1 MSSLVAASGL
11 LRGASAPPRSGA
23 KKAVL
28 PHAPG
33 IIRAAAAGPGLA
45 IAACAVLALTM
56 AGCGGQAAVALP
68 AKATVP
74 AVPAT
79 AAGQQ
84 APAARDQVVAA
95 YSGYWQALGQAL
107 NARSATRARAIL
119 APFASP
125 ALIPSL
131 VSGLETDWARGEI
144 QYGGPVPHIL
154 SVQVTG
160 GRAAVHDCAD
170 FSHAGVQMAATGQVV
185 GSLGN
190 PRVNM
195 ISVLMLSGTRWLVS
209 NQVPVVAP
217 CSP

>member
-1 MSSLVAASGL
+1 MSSLVAASGP
-11 LRGASAPPRSGA
+11 LRGASAPPRPGA
-23 KKAVL
+23 REAGL
-28 PHAPG
+28 PHAPA
-33 IIRAAAAGPGLA
+33 ITRAIAAGPALA
-45 IAACAVLALTM
+45 IAACAALALIV

-68 AKATVP
+68 GKTTVP
-74 AVPAT
+74 AVPA
-79 AAGQQ
+79 AVAGQQ
-84 APAARDQVVAA
+84 APTARGQVVAA
-95 YSGYWQALGQAL
+95 YTGYWQALGQAL
-107 NARSATRARAIL
+107 DARNATQARAIL
-119 APFASP
+119 APFASS

-144 QYGGPVPHIL
+144 QYGAPVPHIL
-154 SVQVTG
+154 SVQITG
-160 GRAAVHDCAD
+160 NRAAVHDCAD

-195 ISVLMLSGTRWLVS
+195 ISVLLLSGSRWLLS